1 MESVEVFGNTI
12 YETTSRREDLIW
24 VMSRFQSVEISK
36 DQKVAGWA
44 GFHQQVSSPERKD
57 EVSKV
62 IYLPSIGESPTKVST
77 VQEVLQQVKAKAES
91 IGLKEGDLVLNHAIY
106 EVAFLLQS
114 LENDLLLACKISGP
128 ATLGGGGHAPPPPPP
143 TFLRSKKKKGKQRKA
158 RKTFKA
164 ETIKRLPLRLKLYC
178 LNHSRASR
186 IQKFFSLVNHGDRPY
201 FSVFHGPRT
210 WRSISPALELCIEVD
225 LVGTTSAEKIMKGKQ
240 YNRVVRSLKVVYEAF
255 QQIKLNPFIATLIC

>member
-114 LENDLLLACKISGP
+114 LENDLLLLACKISGP
-128 ATLGGGGHAPPPPPP
+128 ATLGGGGHAPPPPP
-143 TFLRSKKKKGKQRKA
+143 
-158 RKTFKA
+158 
-164 ETIKRLPLRLKLYC
+164 Y
-178 LNHSRASR
+178 
-186 IQKFFSLVNHGDRPY
+186 FF
-201 FSVFHGPRT
+201 
-210 WRSISPALELCIEVD
+210 A
-225 LVGTTSAEKIMKGKQ
+225 
-240 YNRVVRSLKVVYEAF
+240 
-255 QQIKLNPFIATLIC
+255 